1 MPLELHP
8 VRHGVEAF
16 INMKAEQAARKLPP
30 SAGQTVDDLRQCGW
44 LALCDAVGRFD
55 PERGAFLTALSFAL
69 KTQFASLCGVRS
81 TRRDA
86 LSLALSLDRPAFSD
100 DLDGGLLLDSVDDS
114 TAQNG
119 YIEVEEAVYREE
131 LHAALERELCTLPTI
146 DASLIRKRY
155 WGGETLTSIA
165 ADAGFSVNRASQIH
179 RDAIRKLRRPQHE
192 RALRQY
198 IEESTD

>member
-1 MPLELHP
+1 MSNEELAVQIKNGDADQLP
-8 VRHGVEAF
+8 VLFARVEAF

-86 LSLALSLDRPAFSD
+86 LSLALSRQTSVFGRP
-100 DLDGGLLLDSVDDS
+100 
-114 TAQNG
+114 
-119 YIEVEEAVYREE
+119 
-131 LHAALERELCTLPTI
+131 
-146 DASLIRKRY
+146 
-155 WGGETLTSIA
+155 
-165 ADAGFSVNRASQIH
+165 
-179 RDAIRKLRRPQHE
+179 
-192 RALRQY
+192 
-198 IEESTD
+198 

>member
-1 MPLELHP
+1 MP
-8 VRHGVEAF
+8 
-16 INMKAEQAARKLPP
+16 
-30 SAGQTVDDLRQCGW
+30 
-44 LALCDAVGRFD
+44 
-55 PERGAFLTALSFAL
+55 
-69 KTQFASLCGVRS
+69 SLW
-81 TRRDA
+81 
-86 LSLALSLDRPAFSD
+86 LSLDRPAFSD

-119 YIEVEEAVYREE
+119 YIGVEEAVYREE

-198 IEESTD
+198 IEESTDYYKPCGAAKFRRTGVSPVEDAVLRREDAEERFIRRQMGNGLE